1 MTETGLATRA
11 TDGSLTFHPETTNT
25 MVIIIGDNGSF
36 APTVKAPFIP
46 TKSKASVY
54 QTGVWVPLII
64 AGPLVKSPDRVV
76 KHMINVVDLFQL
88 FGEIAGLDVRK
99 EVPISHTLDSEPVL
113 PYLVNPNQESIRT
126 NNFTQTA
133 DNIRATGTVI
143 PPCVFEQFNTC
154 VQLFTTEKLCAS
166 EQGIW
171 YGPDNPDY
179 PDGLQRCCEV
189 KTTVPGQEDL
199 EILPVYQTAVR
210 DDEFKL
216 VVRELQDCPGTHTST
231 EFYMINEKPIL
242 PMLDQDDLLDGKGF
256 DGVSSLTEIA
266 RRHFESLLLEMN
278 EILNSEPDCP
288 GDGNLDKLVN
298 TEDLWNWETLATD
311 RGASSVYDF
320 NFDGLTSDPDLSI
333 ISENLGSK
341 CRN

>member
-1 MTETGLATRA
+1 MYRIPLQKVWLSREKWLDALDHEVGRLMTETGLATRA

-133 DNIRATGTVI
+133 NNIRATDTVI

-179 PDGLQRCCEV
+179 PDGLQSCCEV

-216 VVRELQDCPGTHTST
+216 VVRELQDCS
-231 EFYMINEKPIL
+231 
-242 PMLDQDDLLDGKGF
+242 
-256 DGVSSLTEIA
+256 
-266 RRHFESLLLEMN
+266 
-278 EILNSEPDCP
+278 

-298 TEDLWNWETLATD
+298 TEDLQNWENLATD
-311 RGASSVYDF
+311 WGASSVYDF